1 MRHRIAAL
9 WAVAVVCTLAADAV
23 ADVRVFV
30 LRHFADSLALQEIDL
45 REGEERTWTLGE
57 DGFIDLVLPP
67 GPGGSAGIVQTAM
80 SPTTTAT
87 VRDGQ
92 LVVTTRAMGKVFERP
107 APSEAERAELDIHV
121 SARSANGATF
131 AGFIRGGRT
140 IEADPA
146 QIIEDPFGDAIP
158 LRPGDCVI
166 YTTTFEARKPSAT
179 PVSGSAPVRSVAGH
193 HLVGAATPGGG
204 EGMFVVDL
212 AAGAT
217 IVEKSFL
224 PPGAVVRPAETVQ
237 YSAEG
242 VQRLAAEIGGA
253 TNAAAPLGYTT
264 LAELRIGEIVF
275 RDVEALVMESL
286 PALAEPIAGI
296 LGVDLLGRAASV
308 TLPFPAEGEAGV
320 MTLGEPGAEAGAIEL
335 PLSFMGTRAFC
346 RGKING
352 AAVSFLVD
360 TGSPRTILDE
370 RTAKLAKVAPDG
382 AAREA
387 RGIGGTGASLRPA
400 TAESITLGEA
410 RLEAAPVDVGSLP
423 LFAKFKGPVPVGV
436 LGNATLSRFRSVT
449 MDFRGSRLILLP

>member
-1 MRHRIAAL
+1 MRHRILAL
-9 WAVAVVCTLAADAV
+9 WAFVVVGSLAAEAA

-30 LRHFADSLALQEIDL
+30 LREFADHLALQEVDL

-57 DGFIDLVLPP
+57 EGFIDLVLPP

-87 VRDGQ
+87 VRGGK
-92 LVVTTRAMGKVFERP
+92 LSVTTRAMGKVFERP

-166 YTTTFEARKPSAT
+166 YTTTFEAREPSAT
-179 PVSGSAPVRSVAGH
+179 PVSGAAPVRLVAGH
-193 HLVGAATPGGG
+193 HLVGAATAAGG
-204 EGMFVVDL
+204 EGVFVVDL

-217 IVEKSFL
+217 VVEKSFL
-224 PPGAVVRPAETVQ
+224 PPGAVIRPAETVQ

-264 LAELRIGEIVF
+264 LAELRIGAVVF
-275 RDVEALVMESL
+275 RDVDVLVMESL

-296 LGVDLLGRAASV
+296 LGLDLLGRAAAV
-308 TLPFPAEGEAGV
+308 TLPYPAEGEAGV
-320 MTLGEPGAEAGAIEL
+320 MTLGEAVAEPGVVEV

-346 RGKING
+346 RGTVNG
-352 AAVSFLVD
+352 AVVSFLVD
-360 TGSPRTILDE
+360 SGAPRTILDE
-370 RTAKLAKVAPDG
+370 RAAKLAKVAPDG

-387 RGIGGTGASLRPA
+387 RGIGGAGASLRPA
-400 TAESITLGEA
+400 VAESITLGEA
-410 RLEAAPVDVGSLP
+410 RIDGAPVDVGSLP
-423 LFAKFKGPVPVGV
+423 LFARFKGPVPVGV
-436 LGNATLSRFRSVT
+436 LGNSTLSRFRSVT
-449 MDFRGSRLILLP
+449 MDFSGSRLFLQP